1 MEAVVAMVGF
11 IDRLY
16 FSLMF
21 LFLCAC
27 KAVLAAET
35 VFRSV
40 LCVNI
45 MQLIGTACTAKLLHK
60 TTYLIYKLG
69 K

>member
-1 MEAVVAMVGF
+1 MRKIHISMEAVVAMVGF

-27 KAVLAAET
+27 KAVLAA
-35 VFRSV
+35 
-40 LCVNI
+40 
-45 MQLIGTACTAKLLHK
+45 
-60 TTYLIYKLG
+60 
-69 K
+69 